1 MFIVIFKIKSSANQ
15 AISSFKDI
23 IQKKASEHN
32 LVFMPIMNR
41 VIEGKQVYR
50 FGNLNIYIDKNVAFI
65 MENGIFRPTSIK
77 ELLEKAIV

>member
-1 MFIVIFKIKSSANQ
+1 MQSASNP

-23 IQKKASEHN
+23 IQKKASEYN

-41 VIEGKQVYR
+41 IIEGKQVYR
-50 FGNLNIYIDKNVAFI
+50 FGNLNIYLDKNVAFM